1 MTDPIIERAIAILR
15 SSACVALPLDELA
28 ARVGTVDPDG
38 LARRIAADPRLIL
51 VEPVS
56 LPGLELL
63 SADRETAYDRAL
75 REAGLRGGRRVAL
88 RARRAS
94 PGAGV
99 SALLLETAA
108 RLLSPG
114 PEADV
119 LARAADRAYRAV
131 TATLPAGPAPSTTRP
146 PGPPTP
152 PPVRRRTRRPAARR
166 PPRP

>member
-1 MTDPIIERAIAILR
+1 MTDSIIDRAIAILR
-15 SSACVALPLDELA
+15 SAACVALPLDELA

-63 SADRETAYDRAL
+63 SAERETAYDRAL
-75 REAGLRGGRRVAL
+75 RDAGLRGNRRVAL
-88 RARRAS
+88 RTRRAS

-114 PEADV
+114 PEADA

-131 TATLPAGPAPSTTRP
+131 TATLPTGEAPSTTRP
-146 PGPPTP
+146 PGPPIP
-152 PPVRRRTRRPAARR
+152 PPARRRTRRPAARR